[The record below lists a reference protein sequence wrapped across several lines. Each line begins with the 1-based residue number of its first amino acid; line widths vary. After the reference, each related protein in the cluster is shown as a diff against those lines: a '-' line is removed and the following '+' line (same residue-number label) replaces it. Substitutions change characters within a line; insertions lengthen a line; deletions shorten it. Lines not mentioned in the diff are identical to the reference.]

1 MEEHTLNTKK
11 TCFDSKKYL
20 QLQSEK
26 IKEKMKEFDNKLY
39 MEFGGKLFDDLHASR
54 VLPGFDPN
62 IQIKLLDHFKKD
74 CEIIFVINA
83 NDIEKNKIRADF
95 GITYDMEVLRL
106 IDSFRSRGLLV
117 SAVVITLF
125 NDQPAAVAFK
135 NKLENLGERVYCHY
149 YTKGYP
155 TDIETIVSEEGYGK
169 NPYVET
175 TKPLVVI
182 TAPGPGSGKLATCLS
197 QLYHE
202 YKRGIKA
209 GYAKFEKF
217 PVWNLPLKHPVN
229 IAYESATADLQD
241 VNLLDS
247 YHIETYGTMAV
258 SYNRDLQAFPVVRN
272 ILKNIVNRDIYK
284 SPTDMGINTIAE
296 CIFDDELAQESA
308 KQEIVRRYYRAKVE
322 IKKNNAP
329 KHTEERIRLLM
340 NELNLDKYDRKCVKP
355 AEEKEET
362 SLKPSVAIE
371 LNDGTIVTGR
381 QTDLLTASASVVL
394 NALKVISGIEDKFEL
409 ISPQVLKPITDL
421 KKNILNSKDGVL
433 SLKDVLIALSI
444 SAEYN
449 PFAKV
454 AYQNLDKLNG
464 CEAHSTHIL
473 SPTNEDTLRKLKVN
487 MTSGAIFTTKNL
499 FDA

>member
-1 MEEHTLNTKK
+1 MDSKK
-11 TCFDSKKYL
+11 ICFDSEKYL
-20 QLQSEK
+20 NLQGER
-26 IKEKMKEFDNKLY
+26 IKQKMKEFDNKLY
-39 MEFGGKLFDDLHASR
+39 MEFGGKLFDDYHASR

-62 IQIKLLDHFKKD
+62 IQIKLLDHFKED

-106 IDSFRSRGLLV
+106 IDSFRARGLLV

-125 NDQPAAVAFK
+125 NEQPSAIAFK
-135 NKLENLGERVYCHY
+135 NKLENLGERVYYHY

-155 TDIETIVSEEGYGK
+155 TDVETIVSDEGYGK

-202 YKRGIKA
+202 YQRGVKA

-217 PVWNLPLKHPVN
+217 PVWNLPLKHPIN
-229 IAYESATADLQD
+229 LAYESATADLQD
-241 VNLLDS
+241 VNLIDS
-247 YHIETYGTMAV
+247 YHFDAYGQIAV

-272 ILKNIVNRDIYK
+272 ILKKIVNRDIYK
-284 SPTDMGINTIAE
+284 SPTDMGINTIAD
-296 CIFDDELAQESA
+296 CILDDEIAQESA
-308 KQEIVRRYYRAKVE
+308 KQEIIRRYYRAKVE

-329 KHTEERIRLLM
+329 KFCEERIRLLM
-340 NELNLDKYDRKCVKP
+340 NELGLDKYDRKCVKP
-355 AEEKEET
+355 AEEKEII
-362 SLKPSVAIE
+362 SGQPSVAIE
-371 LNDGTIVTGR
+371 LNDGRIVTGR
-381 QTDLLTASASVVL
+381 RTDLLTASASVVL
-394 NALKVISGIEDKFEL
+394 NALKVVSGIEDKFEL
-409 ISPQVLKPITDL
+409 IAHQVLEPITSL
-421 KKNILNSKDGVL
+421 KKDVLDLKDGVL

-444 SAEYN
+444 SGTYN
-449 PFAKV
+449 PVAKE
-454 AYQNLDKLNG
+454 AYKNLKKLSG

-473 SPTNEDTLRKLKVN
+473 SLSNEDSLRKLKINLTCGDVFA
-487 MTSGAIFTTKNL
+487 SKNL

>member
-1 MEEHTLNTKK
+1 MNKNK
-11 TCFDSKKYL
+11 ICFDSDKYL
-20 QLQSEK
+20 KLQSEK
-26 IKEKMKEFDNKLY
+26 IKERMKEFDNKLY
-39 MEFGGKLFDDLHASR
+39 MEFGGKLFDDYHASR
-54 VLPGFDPN
+54 VLPGYDPN
-62 IQIKLLDHFKKD
+62 IQIKLLDHFKQD
-74 CEIIFVINA
+74 CEIIFVISA

-106 IDSFRSRGLLV
+106 IDSFRNRGLLV

-125 NDQPAAVAFK
+125 NEQPAAIAFK
-135 NKLENLGERVYCHY
+135 NKLENLGERVYCHF

-155 TDIETIVSEEGYGK
+155 TDIDTIVSDEGYGK

-202 YKRGIKA
+202 YKRGVKA

-217 PVWNLPLKHPVN
+217 PVWNLPLKHPIN
-229 IAYESATADLQD
+229 LAYEAATAELQD

-247 YHIETYGTMAV
+247 YHFDAYGTIAV
-258 SYNRDLQAFPVVRN
+258 SYNRDLQAFPVVRS
-272 ILKNIVNRDIYK
+272 ILKNIVNKDIYK

-296 CIFDDELAQESA
+296 CIIDEDLAQESA
-308 KQEIVRRYYRAKVE
+308 KQEIIRRYYRAKVA
-322 IKKNNAP
+322 IKKNIAP

-340 NELNLDKYDRKCVKP
+340 NELGLDKYDRPCVKP
-355 AEEKEET
+355 AEEKEVL
-362 SLKPSVAIE
+362 SGQPSVSIQ
-371 LNDGTIVTGR
+371 LKDGRVVVGR
-381 QTDLLTASASVVL
+381 RTKLLTATASVVL

-409 ISPQVLKPITDL
+409 IAHQVLEPIMAL
-421 KKNILNSKDGVL
+421 KKDVLSSKDAVL
-433 SLKDVLIALSI
+433 SLRDVLIALSI
-444 SAEYN
+444 SGTYN
-449 PFAKV
+449 PVAKE
-454 AYQNLDKLNG
+454 AYNNLQNLFG

-473 SPTNEDTLRKLKVN
+473 SPNNEDTLRRLNIN
-487 MTSGAIFTTKNL
+487 MTSGNIFTTKNL

>member
-1 MEEHTLNTKK
+1 MNKI
-11 TCFDSKKYL
+11 CFDSNKYL
-20 QLQSEK
+20 KLQSEK
-26 IKEKMKEFDNKLY
+26 IKERMKEFDNKLY
-39 MEFGGKLFDDLHASR
+39 MEFGGKLFDDYHASR
-54 VLPGFDPN
+54 VLPGYDPN
-62 IQIKLLDHFKKD
+62 IQIKLLDHFKQD

-106 IDSFRSRGLLV
+106 IDSFRNRGLLV

-125 NDQPAAVAFK
+125 NEQPSAIAFK
-135 NKLENLGERVYCHY
+135 NKLENLGERVYCHF

-155 TDIETIVSEEGYGK
+155 TDIDTIVSDEGYGK

-202 YKRGIKA
+202 YKRGVKA

-217 PVWNLPLKHPVN
+217 PVWNLPLKHPIN
-229 IAYESATADLQD
+229 LAYEAATAELQD

-247 YHIETYGTMAV
+247 YHFDAYGTIAV
-258 SYNRDLQAFPVVRN
+258 SYNRDLQAFPVVRS
-272 ILKNIVNRDIYK
+272 ILKNIVNKDIYK

-296 CIFDDELAQESA
+296 CIIDEDLAQESA
-308 KQEIVRRYYRAKVE
+308 KQEIIRRYYRAKVA
-322 IKKNNAP
+322 IKKNIAP

-340 NELNLDKYDRKCVKP
+340 NELGLDKYDRPCVKP
-355 AEEKEET
+355 AEEKEVL
-362 SLKPSVAIE
+362 SGQPSVSIQ
-371 LNDGTIVTGR
+371 LKDGRVVVGR
-381 QTDLLTASASVVL
+381 RTKLLTATASVVL

-409 ISPQVLKPITDL
+409 IAHQVLEPIMAL
-421 KKNILNSKDGVL
+421 KKDILSSKDAVL
-433 SLKDVLIALSI
+433 SLRDVLIALSI
-444 SAEYN
+444 SGTYN
-449 PFAKV
+449 PVAKE
-454 AYQNLDKLNG
+454 AYNNLPNLFG

-473 SPTNEDTLRKLKVN
+473 SPNNEDTLRRLNIN
-487 MTSGAIFTTKNL
+487 MTSGNIFTTKNL

>member
-1 MEEHTLNTKK
+1 MNKNK
-11 TCFDSKKYL
+11 ICFDSDKYL
-20 QLQSEK
+20 TLQSEK
-26 IKEKMKEFDNKLY
+26 IKERMKEFDNKLY
-39 MEFGGKLFDDLHASR
+39 MEFGGKLFDDYHASR
-54 VLPGFDPN
+54 VLPGYDPN

-74 CEIIFVINA
+74 CEIIFVISA

-106 IDSFRSRGLLV
+106 IDSFRNRGLLV

-125 NDQPAAVAFK
+125 NDQPAAIAFK
-135 NKLENLGERVYCHY
+135 NKLENLGERVYCHF

-155 TDIETIVSEEGYGK
+155 TDIDTIVSDEGYGK

-202 YKRGIKA
+202 YKRGVKA

-217 PVWNLPLKHPVN
+217 PVWNLPLKHPIN
-229 IAYESATADLQD
+229 LAYEAATAELLD

-247 YHIETYGTMAV
+247 YHFDAYGTIAV
-258 SYNRDLQAFPVVRN
+258 SYNRDLQAFPVVRS
-272 ILKNIVNRDIYK
+272 ILKNIVNKDIYK

-296 CIFDDELAQESA
+296 CIIDEDLAQESA
-308 KQEIVRRYYRAKVE
+308 KQEIIRRYYRAKVA
-322 IKKNNAP
+322 IKKNTAP

-340 NELNLDKYDRKCVKP
+340 NELDLDKYDRACVKP
-355 AEEKEET
+355 AEEKEVL
-362 SLKPSVAIE
+362 SGQPSVSIQ
-371 LNDGTIVTGR
+371 LKDGRVVVGR
-381 QTDLLTASASVVL
+381 RTQLLTATASVVL

-409 ISPQVLKPITDL
+409 ISHQVLEPIMAL
-421 KKNILNSKDGVL
+421 KKDVLSSKDAVL
-433 SLKDVLIALSI
+433 SLRDVLIALSI
-444 SAEYN
+444 SGTYN
-449 PFAKV
+449 PVAKE
-454 AYQNLDKLNG
+454 AYNNLPNLFG

-473 SPTNEDTLRKLKVN
+473 SPNNEDTLRRLNIN
-487 MTSGAIFTTKNL
+487 MTSGNIFTTKNL